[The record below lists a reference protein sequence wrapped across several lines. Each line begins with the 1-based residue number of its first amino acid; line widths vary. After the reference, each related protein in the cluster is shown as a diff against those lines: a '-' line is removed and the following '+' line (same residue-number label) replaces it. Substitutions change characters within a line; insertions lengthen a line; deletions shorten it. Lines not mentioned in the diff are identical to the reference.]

1 MRNATVTTIAPTGTI
16 SIIAG
21 TTSGI
26 EPLFAVCYIRRVMEG
41 TELVEVNPLFE
52 EIARERGFYSEELMQ
67 EIAQS
72 GIVSSNRAVPDDI
85 RRLFVCS
92 HDISY
97 AEHVRMQVAFQKH
110 TDNAVSKTINF
121 RESATV
127 EEVREAYLSA
137 WRDGLKGITVYR
149 DNSRPRQ
156 VLNIASTRKSGSGV
170 RRGEC
175 CDSPEDETSTETCR
189 LEDDS
194 TAPAH
199 TGGAQ
204 SFGVRAA
211 ATSPQLKRY
220 LSKYSSLKFV
230 SLMESSQESQLFNKS
245 NDRQKAMS
253 SISDC
258 PECGYGSGF
267 VARQESCSLCFS
279 CGYTMC

>member
-1 MRNATVTTIAPTGTI
+1 
-16 SIIAG
+16 
-21 TTSGI
+21 
-26 EPLFAVCYIRRVMEG
+26 MEG

-52 EIARERGFYSEELMQ
+52 EIAKERGFYSPELME

-72 GIVSSNRAVPDDI
+72 GIVSGNQAVPEDV

-121 RESATV
+121 RESATID
-127 EEVREAYLSA
+127 EVREAYLAA

-156 VLNIASTRKSGSGV
+156 VLNLASTGKKSGGSEGGG

-175 CDSPEDETSTETCR
+175 CDSPEAGETAEESACLSPRAESMKTASISRNTEATTR
-189 LEDDS
+189 KVSLPGLPKSGFNSQSKS
-194 TAPAH
+194 TALAS
-199 TGGAQ
+199 TFI
-204 SFGVRAA
+204 SLLDSSKE
-211 ATSPQLKRY
+211 TLKE
-220 LSKYSSLKFV
+220 L
-230 SLMESSQESQLFNKS
+230 QLFNNS
-245 NDRQKAMS
+245 NNRPIDMS
-253 SISDC
+253 SILDC

-267 VARQESCSLCFS
+267 MAHQESCSLCFS